1 MRPEMRAEVK
11 AEVKALTVLYDAR
24 CAVCRRA
31 RAWLE
36 KEPKYVPIAFVP
48 AGSPHAQQLFPA
60 LDAEG
65 SLGELTVVG
74 DNGSVYR
81 GAKAFITCLWA
92 LKDYR
97 AWSLRLATPELLPSA
112 RRFFVWFSEN
122 RFTIGKFLTGEGPL
136 P

>member
-1 MRPEMRAEVK
+1 MQPEMRSTMRT
-11 AEVKALTVLYDAR
+11 LTVLYDPR

-36 KEPKYVPIAFVP
+36 KEPKYVPMAFVP
-48 AGSPHAQQLFPA
+48 AGSPRARELFPD
-60 LDAEG
+60 LPAES

-74 DNGSVYR
+74 DDGSVYR

-92 LKDYR
+92 LRDYR
-97 AWSLRLATPELLPSA
+97 AWSLRLASPELLPSA
-112 RRFFVWFSEN
+112 RRFFVWFSEH
-122 RFTIGKFLTGEGPL
+122 RFTIGKLLTGEGPL